1 MTTNMK
7 TCVTIKSLISVN
19 GRGVSISINKFF
31 DL

>member
-7 TCVTIKSLISVN
+7 TCVIFESLISVN
-19 GRGVSISINKFF
+19 GMGVSISINKFF